1 MEQIGR
7 LAHAVELG
15 ARHVVH
21 VLWHGRTRAH
31 EDSIEAMCEEIV
43 DGDAVLAHHGV
54 GDEVDTELGN
64 LFDFSSYHRLG
75 QTIFGNAEHQHA
87 AGLLK
92 ALVDRHGETFA
103 GQVTGYGESGWSRS
117 DDGDVAAR
125 LLWQLLA
132 LQAHLS
138 VEVSDEG
145 LQTSNLHGVAFLV
158 EHAVAL
164 ALFLVWADTS
174 TDSRQVRRLV
184 DDGHGVSEVALG
196 ELMDK
201 RGNVIAD
208 GTALAAK
215 WHLAVET
222 ALGLL
227 DSFLHR
233 QGLRRAIV
241 DLLFL
246 HVTMM
251 LVLVGCGN

>member
-1 MEQIGR
+1 M
-7 LAHAVELG
+7 ELG

-31 EDSIEAMCEEIV
+31 EDSIEAMGEEIV

-64 LFDFSSYHRLG
+64 LFDLGSDYRLG
-75 QTIFGNAEHQHA
+75 QAVFGNTKHQHA
-87 AGLLK
+87 AGLFK
-92 ALVDRHGETFA
+92 AFVDRHGKALA
-103 GQVTGYGESGWSRS
+103 GQVTGNGQPGRSRS

-132 LQAHLS
+132 LQAHLR

-145 LQTSNLHGVAFLV
+145 LQTSYLYGVAFLV

-164 ALFLVWADTS
+164 ALLLVWADAS
-174 TDSRQVRRLV
+174 ADSRQVRRLV

-196 ELMDK
+196 KLMDE
-201 RGNVIAD
+201 RGNVVAD
-208 GTALAAK
+208 GAAFTAERHFAMQA
-215 WHLAVET
+215 
-222 ALGLL
+222 ALGLG

-233 QGLRRAIV
+233 QGLRCAIV
-241 DLLFL
+241 NLLFL
-246 HVTMM
+246 HVATMF
-251 LVLVGCGN
+251 VVIGYW